1 MKIEYEI
8 VSPDKDSSFRT
19 IFHKQVHSSDFEWQ
33 YHYHPEY
40 EIVFVK
46 EGSGTKH
53 VGNHIGRYRDGEL
66 ILIGSNLPHSGFGL
80 HATDPHEE
88 IVLQVKP
95 EILPLHLTEMEPVG
109 LLLER
114 SRYGISFSKKTH
126 KAISEAMYAIIEQ
139 PPAQRYLSMLHI
151 FQVLAE
157 AEDYSLLNKNIVS
170 SASINKHRARLQK
183 IFTYVENF
191 FAEDI
196 DIEKVARLA
205 GLSVPSFCNFFK
217 HTTQVTFTAFVNN
230 YRIQQACKLLQQDK
244 TIAQV
249 SFDCG
254 FNNVTYFNKI
264 FKSIMKRTPT
274 AFLKEIHHG

>member
-8 VSPDKDSSFRT
+8 VKPDAGSSFHI
-19 IFHKQVHSSDFEWQ
+19 IFHKQVHSHDFEWQ

-53 VGNHIGRYRDGEL
+53 VGNHIGRYRNGEL

-95 EILPLHLTEMEPVG
+95 EVLPLHLTEMEPVAH
-109 LLLER
+109 LLEK

-126 KAISEAMYAIIEQ
+126 KSVGEVMYAMIEQ
-139 PPAQRYLSMLHI
+139 PPMQRYLSMLHI
-151 FQVLAE
+151 FQMLAK
-157 AEDYSLLNKNIVS
+157 AEDHSLLNKNIVR
-170 SASINKHRARLQK
+170 SASVSKHKARLQK

-191 FAEDI
+191 FNEEI

-230 YRIQQACKLLQQDK
+230 YRVQQACKLLLEDK

-264 FKSIMKRTPT
+264 FKSVMNKTPT
-274 AFLKEIHHG
+274 AFLKDIHHA